1 MLNTIFTSELCY
13 HSVTYYL
20 LMRLSNPLHDQ
31 LTLIRWFKS
40 SRCQRKRSE
49 RPKFN
54 NRWSEST
61 RNWWRP
67 PNRYALAQIFHKLAQ
82 WIASRLRETKS
93 SCITIHSFQSTVK
106 FVSLSYEIA
115 LVSIPALKQRAKK
128 EKTPP
133 PPPKTI
139 TVMAG
144 ITRLCSYEN
153 WLLFCLPLWAT
164 NSWIL
169 KMLYNNDVEFR
180 PFRRPPLRRAPPPW
194 QFSSATMQ

>member
-1 MLNTIFTSELCY
+1 MSAEE
-13 HSVTYYL
+13 
-20 LMRLSNPLHDQ
+20 
-31 LTLIRWFKS
+31 IRK
-40 SRCQRKRSE
+40 
-49 RPKFN
+49 
-54 NRWSEST
+54 
-61 RNWWRP
+61 
-67 PNRYALAQIFHKLAQ
+67 AQIQQQVEREHQELMKAAKQVCSSPDPILAQ
-82 WIASRLRETKS
+82 WMASRLRETKS

-180 PFRRPPLRRAPPPW
+180 PFRRPPLNRAPPLW
-194 QFSSATMQ
+194 QLPLEQCNKCN